1 MAWMKT
7 AGMINPQLLAAYYSE
22 KTVEKNAFVRSG
34 IVTPNPLLSSMLLG
48 GGTTGKIPGYKA
60 LSGDSEVLKDGT
72 DEALSVN
79 TTTTFEE
86 IYTVIARGKAFGA
99 SDLAKAFS
107 GDDPMRAMGDM
118 ISDYWSTEM
127 TKILINTLTGV
138 FAGSGMAGL
147 KHDISAVGDGKITGA
162 TFVDALQ
169 KLGDAASKI
178 GAIAINSRT
187 FAKLQKDQL
196 IVYMR
201 DSQFNIDFPT
211 YLGKM
216 VIVDDACPYNSGT
229 GVCTSYLFTEGAFA
243 YGGNAA
249 PVPVETDR
257 DSLAGVDVLI
267 TRYHMV
273 LHPRG
278 LKVNASGFDN
288 STPTNAELAGD
299 IWTRV
304 WEAKN
309 MPVVQFLHKV

>member
-1 MAWMKT
+1 MTTGA
-7 AGMINPQLLAAYYSE
+7 MINPLLLGKYYSE

-34 IVTPNPLLSSMLLG
+34 IIVPDATLTSMLNG
-48 GGTTGKIPGYKA
+48 GGTTGKIPGYKPI
-60 LSGDSEVLKDGT
+60 SGDSEVLKDGV

-79 TTTTFEE
+79 ATTTFEE
-86 IYTVIARGKAFGA
+86 IYTVIARGKAWGA

-107 GDDPMRAMGDM
+107 GDDPLAAIGDM
-118 ISDYWSTEM
+118 VSDYWSTEM
-127 TKILINTLTGV
+127 TKILINSLTGV
-138 FAGSGMAGL
+138 FAGAGMSAL
-147 KHDISAVGDGKITGA
+147 KHDISAVGDGKITGSA
-162 TFVDALQ
+162 FVDALQ

-178 GAIAINSRT
+178 SAVAMNSRT

-201 DSQFNIDFPT
+201 DVTFNIDFPT
-211 YLGKM
+211 YLGKL
-216 VIVDDACPYNSGT
+216 VIVDDACPFNTGT
-229 GVCTSYLFTEGAFA
+229 GVSTSYLFTPGAFS

-257 DSLAGVDVLI
+257 DSLAGIDVLI

-273 LHPRG
+273 VHPRG
-278 LKVNASGFDN
+278 LKVNAGGFAA

-299 IWTRV
+299 VWTRV
-304 WEAKN
+304 WEPKS